1 MEKLVY
7 LLWAH
12 SDSNALSEELRG
24 EVATQLLDIDGVRG
38 LEINVAD
45 SAVAGAMLRITTFD
59 RPVAAIVSVWVDSSA
74 QMSASLVSVFSSVCS
89 DVAGFLVTESVAIE
103 PPSSEAGERT
113 PGLANVAILRRPADL
128 DRDEWL
134 DRWLGPHTRVAIETQ
149 DTFGYVRN
157 AVVRS
162 VTPVASPIDGIVEEL
177 FPIAALSDPHAFY
190 GSAGDNTELTQRLTR
205 LMASVATFGADRD
218 LDVVPTSRYVFRQPF
233 APK

>member
-7 LLWAH
+7 LLWAE
-12 SDSNALSEELRG
+12 SDTVAEDLAG
-24 EVATQLLDIDGVRG
+24 TVATKLLEIDGVRG
-38 LEINVAD
+38 VQVNVSD

-59 RPVAAIVSVWVDSSA
+59 RPVSAIASVWVDSSA
-74 QMSASLVSVFSSVCS
+74 QLSARLAAVFATVCS
-89 DVAGFLVTESVAIE
+89 DVAGYLVTESVAIE
-103 PPSSEAGERT
+103 PPRSEAGERT
-113 PGLANVAILRRPADL
+113 SGLANVAILRRPADL

-157 AVVRS
+157 AIVRS
-162 VTPVASPIDGIVEEL
+162 VTPGASPIDGIVEEL

-190 GSAGDNTELTQRLTR
+190 GSAGDADELTRRITR

-218 LDVVPTSRYVFRQPF
+218 LDVVPTSRYVFREPF
-233 APK
+233 AK